1 MQFDW
6 VPVDG
11 INVISICENVF
22 EKLNKIIETQTKY
35 TNLQA
40 LQPKTS
46 TKGLLPKTPK
56 KGFYPLSGFD
66 ICLIYKKIHINNQ
79 I

>member
-11 INVISICENVF
+11 KNVISICNNVF
-22 EKLNKIIETQTKY
+22 EKLNEIIETQT
-35 TNLQA
+35 TSINLQA
-40 LQPKTS
+40 LQPKDKNKT
-46 TKGLLPKTPK
+46 KTPK
-56 KGFYPLSGFD
+56 QGVYPLSGFD